1 MSANRQV
8 RLRHGTAGVAG
19 FALHAAAPPVLV
31 HGTFL
36 AQVLWLGL
44 DAFSV
49 ESAGAGSAVDEVVPA
64 QGVARVIDSRHEVFG
79 VGSYVV
85 LDCGLQELCVS
96 DGAHARLLHPGQTPH
111 SSALGVLGRP
121 GMAAYFGLLELA
133 ALQPGETV
141 LVSDAADAA
150 GATAG
155 QLAQLKGARALGLA
169 ATREQCEWV
178 RRHGRFTACLQ
189 QTPECAPRLRALA
202 PRGIDVFF
210 DSHGAGLPEA
220 LAAAGVFAPHARI
233 VQNRVRPADTAA
245 LHAHAPQLSVRR
257 IDARSYEARRGEF
270 LREVIPWHG
279 AGRIALREDVVEGL
293 EAAPSHLE
301 RTLKRLTLG
310 RALVRVPPRERV
322 SGD

>member
-1 MSANRQV
+1 MTSNRQV
-8 RLRHGTAGVAG
+8 RLRRGASGAPEL
-19 FALHAAAPPVLV
+19 ALHAAPAPVLA

-36 AQVLWLGL
+36 GQVLWLGL
-44 DAFSV
+44 DPFGYD
-49 ESAGAGSAVDEVVPA
+49 SAGAGAAVDELIPA
-64 QGVARVIDSRHEVFG
+64 QGVARVIDSRHEVFD
-79 VGSYVV
+79 VGSCVV

-96 DGAHARLLHPGQTPH
+96 DGAAARLLHPGQTPH

-133 ALQPGETV
+133 RLQPGETV

-169 ATREQCEWV
+169 ATHEQCEWAT
-178 RRHGRFTACLQ
+178 RHGRLGACLQ
-189 QTPECAPRLRALA
+189 QTPASAARLRALA

-220 LAAAGVFAPHARI
+220 LAAAGVFAPGVRI
-233 VQNRVRPADTAA
+233 VQNLVAGAEVAA
-245 LHAHAPQLSVRR
+245 LRAHAPRASLAR
-257 IDARSYEARRGEF
+257 IDARDYEARRGEF
-270 LREVIPWHG
+270 LREAIPWHG
-279 AGRIALREDVVEGL
+279 AGRIALREDVVDGL

-301 RTLKRLTLG
+301 RARQRLTLG
-310 RALVRVPPRERV
+310 RALVRLGPSR
-322 SGD
+322 S